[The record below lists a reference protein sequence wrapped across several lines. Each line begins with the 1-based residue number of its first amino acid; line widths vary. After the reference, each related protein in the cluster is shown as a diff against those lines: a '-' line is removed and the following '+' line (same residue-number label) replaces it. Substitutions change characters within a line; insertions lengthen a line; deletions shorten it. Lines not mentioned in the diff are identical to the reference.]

1 MNSKNYILEKL
12 NYDGNFEAD
21 KTKLVNLIQQKLEWN
36 LEAQKKIP
44 KLNKRVFEYVK
55 STKQELSTIFKNPL
69 KELIWNWQDNLVFDY
84 NWNWVIKIFNKQA
97 YENNS
102 NLYDYLTCKYKIL
115 KKFLW
120 DYIPDSYFFEWETVN
135 PKPISYSNLKDYKL
149 IYPTIYTVQRKIHWY
164 TLEDLP
170 IDIRKNSK
178 LINQLKQLHLNYISL
193 KLYIH
198 QLEWELFGNVWIV
211 NFKSDLW
218 KISKKIKID
227 EIIMSVKT
235 PNIMWDVNKN
245 KLFLIDFDS
254 GSYNENVERIFNK
267 LLEQDKLKVLS
278 EGKRLFED
286 FKKYHSSLSKTN
298 LRKYFSRLKKVNY
311 HTS

>member
-1 MNSKNYILEKL
+1 MTSYKKYILTNKPKYNWDFLNEKEKL
-12 NYDGNFEAD
+12 I
-21 KTKLVNLIQQKLEWN
+21 NLIQQKLEWN
-36 LEAQKKIP
+36 LEVQKKIP
-44 KLNKRVFEYVK
+44 KLNKKIFEYVK
-55 STKQELSTIFKNPL
+55 NTKQELSTIFKNPL

-102 NLYDYLTCKYKIL
+102 NLYNYLTYKYKIL

-135 PKPISYSNLKDYKL
+135 PKPISYSNLKDYKV
-149 IYPTIYTVQRKIHWY
+149 IYTTIYTVQRKINWY

-170 IDIRKNSK
+170 IDIRKNPQ

-198 QLEWELFGNVWIV
+198 QLEWKLFWNVWIV
-211 NFKSDLW
+211 KFKSDLW

-227 EIIMSVKT
+227 DIIMSVKT
-235 PNIMWDVNKN
+235 PNIMFDIDKN

-254 GSYNENVERIFNK
+254 GSYNENVEKIFNK
-267 LLEQDKLKVLS
+267 LLKQEKQKVLL
-278 EGKRLFED
+278 EGENLFNE
-286 FKKYHSSLSKTN
+286 FKKSYKSLSISHLKQF
-298 LRKYFSRLKKVNY
+298 FSKR
-311 HTS
+311 